1 MKEKHV
7 ILVHKCILETLV
19 YNFLKLL
26 SVEIHSFLIF
36 LVEWPFSPGEDPTGI
51 REFTC

>member
-1 MKEKHV
+1 MKDKHV
-7 ILVHKCILETLV
+7 ILVRKCILETLV

-26 SVEIHSFLIF
+26 SVGIRSFLIF

-51 REFTC
+51 RQFTR